1 MPGGG
6 VYCFFR
12 PVPWHHFQAATWNVL
27 TTNFSHKTKTSHAA
41 NFFFSEHSKM
51 LFLYQKEVRSF
62 KNILRSL
69 SAFMLSVFL
78 FLQNNCRL
86 WGSCFSG
93 MPSPHLKVDQTATH
107 SKNEG
112 SVSTMMTRKKPAAVD
127 GVAIPPTPVL
137 SLLAASAATSDAGE
151 HFSDALGSPQRRWA
165 WRRPPGS
172 VLWSTGKSPLLSQ
185 PAPLSRWAVA
195 ALEFSSG
202 RRLNKD
208 GGHLETS
215 GKVLLKKLSSL
226 S

>member
-1 MPGGG
+1 MEEYTASLGLYPDTTSRQQPG
-6 VYCFFR
+6 VSSPLTLATKPK
-12 PVPWHHFQAATWNVL
+12 PVML
-27 TTNFSHKTKTSHAA
+27 LI
-41 NFFFSEHSKM
+41 FFFFEHSKM

-62 KNILRSL
+62 KNFLRSL

-127 GVAIPPTPVL
+127 SVAIPPTPVL

-185 PAPLSRWAVA
+185 PAPLSR
-195 ALEFSSG
+195 
-202 RRLNKD
+202 
-208 GGHLETS
+208 
-215 GKVLLKKLSSL
+215 
-226 S
+226 